1 MLVVLLCRKGIQLL
15 IISSGSHFSKVISV
29 YIYELVSGIP
39 ADTFCQRGE

>member
-15 IISSGSHFSKVISV
+15 IISSGSNFSKVISV